1 MTSGKQS
8 KAQRRAENQA
18 KEAAR
23 RAAIRR
29 KKMTRQG
36 LIALLV
42 VVAIVAVVVVIKVVT
57 SPSTPA
63 IPPSETNPHV
73 HTTPI
78 PASLHMIPAPATS
91 PGYEGPPIPKG
102 PKLATLFNA
111 ATGATTDGIQC
122 QTDEQTV
129 THVHTHLTVFVNGQA
144 RTIPYGIGIPGAETS
159 PTKDG
164 PFVVTGNCF
173 YWLHTHANDG
183 VIHIESP
190 SLSDHFTL
198 GQFFAIWGVPL
209 SSTQVASYKGTV
221 TTFFGTKTKAFGIY
235 HGDPADLP
243 LGAYYEIELN
253 VGTPIVKPVQVASWG
268 QL

>member
-8 KAQRRAENQA
+8 KAQSRAEKQA
-18 KEAAR
+18 REAAR
-23 RAAIRR
+23 RAAERR
-29 KKMTRQG
+29 QKVTRQV
-36 LIALLV
+36 LIALGV
-42 VVAIVAVVVVIKVVT
+42 VVAIVLVVVVIRVVT
-57 SPSTPA
+57 SPSTPS
-63 IPPSETNPHV
+63 IPPSEKNPHV

-102 PKLATLFNA
+102 PKLANLFNA

-129 THVHTHLTVFVNGQA
+129 THVHTHLTIFVNGKA
-144 RTIPYGIGIPGAETS
+144 MVIPYGIGIPGAETQ
-159 PTKDG
+159 PTPDG

-198 GQFFAIWGVPL
+198 AQFFAIWGIPL
-209 SSTQVASYKGTV
+209 SSTQVGPAKGTV
-221 TTFFGTKTKAFGIY
+221 TTFFGTKTKKFGIY
-235 HGDPADLP
+235 HGDPANLP

-253 VGTPIVKPVQVASWG
+253 VGTPIVTPVQVANWG